1 MPTLAIV
8 HPKGGVGR
16 STTTYMLA
24 VELARLHPDRTVV
37 IEDRDQAQHLS
48 RMLEHYPPPV
58 PNVRWGKSAEY
69 ASGATYYEPW
79 ITLIDTAPEANL
91 DVLGAVLR
99 AADRLLVP
107 VKGPEA
113 GSVQVLPQFLHW
125 FESARAPRCRLLGF
139 LPTMWK
145 PRRSEAQ
152 RWLAELM
159 NLATRNGV
167 VVFDPIPDSAAI
179 AAWQTAG
186 RPYAQLAREVADAF
200 DHS

>member
-1 MPTLAIV
+1 MPTLAIA

-24 VELARLHPDRTVV
+24 MELARLHPDRTIV

-48 RMLEHYPPPV
+48 RMLEHYPPSL
-58 PNVRWGKSAEY
+58 PNIRHGQTAEY
-69 ASGATYYEPW
+69 AAGASHYEPW
-79 ITLIDTAPEANL
+79 VTLIDTAPEANL
-91 DVLGAVLR
+91 DVLGGVLR
-99 AADRLLVP
+99 AADWLLVP

-113 GSVQVLPQFLHW
+113 GSVQVLPQFLRW
-125 FESARAPRCRLLGF
+125 FESARSQRCRLLGF

-152 RWLAELM
+152 RWLGELE

-186 RPYAQLAREVADAF
+186 RPYAHLAQEVARAF
-200 DHS
+200 DP